1 MDMSGMP
8 EFPGGEAPFVEM
20 LRSHTPFVP
29 RRPAGLTAGPE
40 ETDAGAGVRLV
51 NAFPDPEHLLDTAIF
66 HTERFLREAGMAGKA
81 LPLLLCQAPGMSR
94 ESYRITVMPEEIRLD
109 AGDTE
114 GIRRGLYHLCDL
126 LSVSPCLKQSV
137 IRRTPWLKN
146 RISRCFFG
154 PIKRPP
160 FNIDELMN
168 DVDYYPEEYLD
179 KLASEGVNGIWLTIT
194 FREICDA
201 SLRPACPDAAR
212 RREKLRKTVERC
224 RRYGIKVWVFCI
236 EPASWSAPDAPA
248 ADNPLPAGGKKMAGP
263 KKWPEDARRS
273 FCPDSEVSRR
283 FLYESVNSL
292 FGSVP
297 HLGGMIVVSLGER
310 ITSCLSTASELA
322 DSRPV
327 CMDRCGLTPGEIL
340 GKVLTPLRDGI
351 RDASPEAELLTFLY
365 IPQIQPAAEWVFT
378 LPGGVP
384 QDVGILFNFE
394 SGITELQCG
403 RPRVGGDYWLSAAG
417 PSERFRRMALGRRGN
432 FGAKLQVG
440 CSHEVA
446 TVPYVPVPGILYR
459 KYKAMRELGVENVL
473 QCWYFGN
480 FPGVMNRAAGKLAF
494 EDFSG
499 TEESFLQKLAAPEWG
514 DDAPVI
520 VKSWQHFARGYAE
533 YPLDIMFQYYGPMH
547 DGPVWPLHLRYR
559 GSILPR
565 SWKPE
570 DFPAGDAL
578 SDCMHHF
585 DLHELCRQAAL
596 MSEEWHRG
604 VELMEQ
610 LSSAGRELLFT
621 PAQALDILFG
631 SGRNILEFYALRNA
645 LMDSP
650 PDAGVLLDRIGE
662 LIAEEIRH
670 SEKLAELCEKDG
682 RLGYHSEAEV
692 YKYFPA
698 KLRWRAEV
706 LRQLLAEDF
715 AEAQKLLRTGGDL
728 AGFLKN
734 TPEFRRPGVRY
745 EEGAF
750 SWVIRYDAREIRI
763 ECAFRDPDFNS
774 RAYFHAADF
783 KLERPA
789 LFSEFADA
797 RCTGDNRTADGWRHT
812 FVIPRERLHFA
823 SEFRFG
829 LDLEFMTEEGRPG
842 KRIFCGQRPGN
853 EVPPDYRLHL
863 GWFRAEKLIAVRLEP

>member
-1 MDMSGMP
+1 MDTDKMP
-8 EFPGGEAPFVEM
+8 GFPNGEPSFVE
-20 LRSHTPFVP
+20 LLKEHAPFVP
-29 RRPAGLTAGPE
+29 RRPAGLAAKPG
-40 ETDAGAGVRLV
+40 ETDAGAGVKLE
-51 NAFPDPEHLLDTAIF
+51 NSFPDPEHLLDTAVF
-66 HTERFLREAGMAGKA
+66 HTERFLREAEMAGEA
-81 LPLLLCQAPGMSR
+81 LPLRLCHLPGMSR
-94 ESYRITVMPEEIRLD
+94 ESYKITVAPAEIRLE

-126 LSVSPCLKQSV
+126 LSVSPCLKQGD
-137 IRRTPWLKN
+137 IQRTPWLKN

-168 DVDYYPEEYLD
+168 DIDYYPEEYLD
-179 KLASEGVNGIWLTIT
+179 KLASEGVNGVWLTIT

-236 EPASWSAPDAPA
+236 EPASWSAPGAPA
-248 ADNPLPAGGKKMAGP
+248 ADNPLPSGGEKMAGP
-263 KKWPEDARRS
+263 KKWPEDAKRS

-283 FLYESVNSL
+283 FLYESANSL
-292 FGSVP
+292 FRSVP

-322 DSRPV
+322 DSRPA
-327 CMDRCGLTPGEIL
+327 CIDRCGLTPGEIL

-365 IPQIQPAAEWVFT
+365 IPQIQPTAEWVFT

-394 SGITELQCG
+394 SGVTELQG
-403 RPRVGGDYWLSAAG
+403 GKPRIGGDYWLSAAG
-417 PSERFRRMALGRRGN
+417 PSERFRRMALGRKGN

-459 KYKAMRELGVENVL
+459 KYKAMKALGVENVL

-480 FPGVMNRAAGKLAF
+480 FPGVMNKAAGELAF

-499 TEESFLQKLAAPEWG
+499 NEDSFLEKLAAPEWG

-570 DFPAGDAL
+570 KFPAGDAL

-585 DLHELCRQAAL
+585 DLHELCRQTSL

-604 VELMEQ
+604 VEVMEQ

-650 PDAGVLLDRIGE
+650 PDAGVLLERIGE

-692 YKYFPA
+692 FKYFPA
-698 KLRWRAEV
+698 KLRWRAGL

-715 AEAQKLLRTGGDL
+715 AEAQKLLRSGGDL

-734 TPEFRRPGVRY
+734 TANFCRPGVRY

-750 SWVIRYDAREIRI
+750 SWMIRYDAREIRI
-763 ECAFRDPDFNS
+763 ECAFRDPGFNS
-774 RAYFHAADF
+774 RAYFYATDF

-789 LFSEFADA
+789 FFSEFADA
-797 RCTGDNRTADGWRHT
+797 RCTGENRTADGWRHT
-812 FVIPRERLHFA
+812 FVLPREQLHFA
-823 SEFRFG
+823 PEFRFG
-829 LDLEFMTEEGRPG
+829 LDLEFMTPEGRPA
-842 KRIFCGQRPGN
+842 KRIFCGQRFGN
-853 EVPPDYRLHL
+853 DVPLDYRLHL